1 MARIFIALTP
11 EKDLNDEIIDLKK
24 NLKKVLFDGTD
35 IIWQKNEDHHLT
47 INFVGP
53 MEPEQIEEMYKGISE
68 IKFMSHLEIEITS
81 VNFFPNND
89 SQLLVSMVKPTLQLQ
104 KLFDKVDEV
113 VIRIGFGSS
122 LKNFRPHITLG
133 RFKDKS
139 RTQYSLEEF
148 SELSITSKVK
158 SIEVYESDFE
168 SGRTVYSKLRS
179 FEF

>member
-139 RTQYSLEEF
+139 RTQYPLEEF
-148 SELSITSKVK
+148 SELSIISKVK